1 MLMWL
6 VLISGNINEYVD
18 SLIEGDGVS
27 VWYEQARC
35 RYSISHIGISFGFG
49 DFSKFYDCWVLEAGL
64 FGKCILSVLYF
75 SSSSS
80 YGDLGV

>member
-1 MLMWL
+1 MWL
-6 VLISGNINEYVD
+6 VFISGNINENDD

-35 RYSISHIGISFGFG
+35 RYSISHIGISFGLG
-49 DFSKFYDCWVLEAGL
+49 DTSKLIDYWVLEAGL
-64 FGKCILSVLYF
+64 LAKCFLSVLYF

-80 YGDLGV
+80 CGDLGV